1 MAVHLKP
8 RLTLSISEED
18 LSVLRQVSEL
28 SGSPMS
34 SVVSKLI
41 SLSLPM
47 LQNQIKT
54 LQRVKNEEDQH
65 TQRISQI
72 FESST
77 LNGVVSSRKSS
88 GKKGRK

>member
-1 MAVHLKP
+1 MSAHTKP

-18 LSVLRQVSEL
+18 LSILRQVSEL
-28 SGSPMS
+28 SGQPMS
-34 SVVSKLI
+34 GVVSNLI
-41 SLSLPM
+41 TLSLPM

-54 LQRVKNEEDQH
+54 FQRVKNEQDQH
-65 TQRISQI
+65 KKKISQF

-77 LNGVVSSRKSS
+77 LNGVLQS

>member
-1 MAVHLKP
+1 MSVHLKP

-28 SGSPMS
+28 SGQPMS
-34 SVVSKLI
+34 GVVSNLI
-41 SLSLPM
+41 TLSLPM

-54 LQRVKNEEDQH
+54 LQRVKNEQEQH
-65 TQRISQI
+65 KKKISQI

-77 LNGVVSSRKSS
+77 LNGVVAPAKS
-88 GKKGRK
+88 GRK

>member
-1 MAVHLKP
+1 MSVHIKP

-18 LSVLRQVSEL
+18 LAVLRQVSEL
-28 SGSPMS
+28 SGRPMS
-34 SVVSKLI
+34 SVVSNLI

-54 LQRVKNEEDQH
+54 LQRVKNDQEQH
-65 TQRISQI
+65 KKKISEI

-77 LNGVVSSRKSS
+77 LNGVVSSN
-88 GKKGRK
+88 KKGRK

>member
-1 MAVHLKP
+1 MSVHTKP

-28 SGSPMS
+28 SGQPMS
-34 SVVSKLI
+34 GVVSNLI
-41 SLSLPM
+41 TLSLPM

-54 LQRVKNEEDQH
+54 FQRVRSEQDAHKKK
-65 TQRISQI
+65 ISEV

-77 LNGVVSSRKSS
+77 LNGVFNSK
-88 GKKGRK
+88 KKGRK

>member
-1 MAVHLKP
+1 MSVHVKP

-18 LSVLRQVSEL
+18 LFVLRQVSEL

-34 SVVSKLI
+34 SVVANLI

-54 LQRVKNEEDQH
+54 LQRVKNDQDQH
-65 TQRISQI
+65 QKRISEI
-72 FESST
+72 FQSST
-77 LNGVVSSRKSS
+77 LNGVISSN
-88 GKKGRK
+88 KKGRK

>member
-1 MAVHLKP
+1 MSVHTKP

-28 SGSPMS
+28 SGQPMS
-34 SVVSKLI
+34 GVVSNLI
-41 SLSLPM
+41 TLSLPM

-54 LQRVKNEEDQH
+54 LQRVKNEQNQH
-65 TQRISQI
+65 KERISKI

-77 LNGVVSSRKSS
+77 LNGTPPAKPVI
-88 GKKGRK
+88 KKGRK

>member
-1 MAVHLKP
+1 MSVHIKP

-18 LSVLRQVSEL
+18 LAVLRQVSEL

-34 SVVSKLI
+34 SIVSNLI

-54 LQRVKNEEDQH
+54 LQRVKNDQEQH
-65 TQRISQI
+65 KKRITQI
-72 FESST
+72 FETST
-77 LNGVVSSRKSS
+77 LERVNSTGKGKRK
-88 GKKGRK
+88 

>member
-1 MAVHLKP
+1 MSVHVKP
-8 RLTLSISEED
+8 RLTLSITEED
-18 LSVLRQVSEL
+18 LAVLRQVSEL

-34 SVVSKLI
+34 SIVSNLI

-54 LQRVKNEEDQH
+54 LQRVKNDQEQH
-65 TQRISQI
+65 KKKISEI

-77 LNGVVSSRKSS
+77 LNGVVSSS
-88 GKKGRK
+88 KKGRK